1 MSSLISLKTLNLENN
16 LIYDLSNSIVSSLN
30 NLNQLILNH
39 NKLES
44 FTSFSSLLHID
55 LSYNS
60 LDRLSIGRSNGV
72 NVLILKSTRLNINF
86 SNFSNLT
93 YLDVSFSMLNGS
105 LETLNS
111 TILTHLD
118 MSNSLLVNVTS
129 AHINSLTNL
138 NFLNMSNLTCPDFV
152 STLNLSLLVK
162 LEQLDISYNNLGM
175 LRGDFFEN
183 LTSLKLLNL
192 KETNLVDFEFLES
205 FEFLGTFFNEI
216 YLYHFEENI

>member
-1 MSSLISLKTLNLENN
+1 
-16 LIYDLSNSIVSSLN
+16 
-30 NLNQLILNH
+30 
-39 NKLES
+39 
-44 FTSFSSLLHID
+44 
-55 LSYNS
+55 
-60 LDRLSIGRSNGV
+60 
-72 NVLILKSTRLNINF
+72 
-86 SNFSNLT
+86 
-93 YLDVSFSMLNGS
+93 
-105 LETLNS
+105 
-111 TILTHLD
+111 